1 MEFKAR
7 DYRAE
12 EEVYSLPRVSVSSHP
27 LCSSSSSSLTQDH
40 VSIEF
45 FDPLR
50 GLSTE
55 VLEPVEETAVAEKHH
70 VGQPTSHLSS
80 KEWTSFNKLLMQ
92 RFPVPKMI
100 SVSAFI
106 TWIFFPLQLSSKTIK
121 GKKAIGEIPA
131 NKQSD
136 ELYDSEKSTEK
147 GLKIVSQQEYISRLH
162 ELKDEITRSWR
173 SDDRVTS
180 LKLSIKVARLLM
192 DTCVGQFYPTLF
204 VLATDIMDMLGDMVW
219 ARIREKAE
227 FADDGTKICNLSDD
241 FEANSICFEA
251 KETCN
256 NWFRKIASIPEL
268 LPRIYLELAIF
279 PCWRFLRNDFM
290 GHLTRMVMMI
300 RGIADPLASAYCRF
314 FLIHCA
320 QKLPEHDA
328 GHLVTCISDQ
338 KIILRQIVSMKEIKC
353 GNFLGDHKLLI
364 SLMEPTIEYTMRCI
378 FKDPNQVADMIVRLE
393 LGKSPL
399 ELHGNVPWI
408 SIILHYLL
416 KELPTEVVCSN
427 ALEILHLVDC
437 SSDFSFDQCLNYRM
451 LGLKL
456 WEGIDQLNTVD
467 AVVDEVIQAATKRKI
482 LDEYLKIL
490 DAYID
495 IILHYNMDRSLS
507 SILSE
512 IFERLCN
519 EVVTEDELAS
529 LQSIVVKLV
538 THFDDMKYVFDLNYF
553 VDILD
558 VMHGSSRSIVCMHIL
573 TNATR
578 NDRID
583 DPTTVKLLFDVAQS
597 LHDNVDFSY
606 MSDNQQAERL
616 VARFIDKVDHGMELD
631 RHLTFLVEC
640 RGAFSSMND
649 LKEILVHSS
658 NLLAIRALKEK
669 TNNLNFIKS
678 CITFNEVTIPCIPSY
693 TRQFILYLE
702 TAEVSLFGGLISHSD
717 GLLDSAVC
725 CLQNVYLVDGL
736 KKSNEDGDG
745 IVSLTRKLCSFMLLV
760 PGNLEQGAMYI
771 PKSILSLLDSQSWI
785 TPKQRVRV
793 LCSLLS
799 LSATFAQN
807 ELPYHAVHE
816 EVIGNDR
823 LFLGDA
829 MYSQEL
835 GSLSTVILNNMIDA
849 IPQEPSQVMRG
860 KLALESCNSIASFL
874 KVDDELSSV
883 CSKLIETAVSCLG
896 GNDKYLK
903 STINFV
909 NKQSPISA
917 GEERDA
923 GKLSRGFGTKECP
936 EIVKEGLRPT
946 L

>member
-1 MEFKAR
+1 MEFKVR

-12 EEVYSLPRVSVSSHP
+12 EEAHSLTRVSVSSHP
-27 LCSSSSSSLTQDH
+27 LCSSSSSSSSLSLTQDL
-40 VSIEF
+40 VSVEF

-55 VLEPVEETAVAEKHH
+55 ILEPVEDIAVAQKHASS
-70 VGQPTSHLSS
+70 QSTSHLST
-80 KEWTSFNKLLMQ
+80 KEWASFNKLLMQ

-100 SVSAFI
+100 SVSA
-106 TWIFFPLQLSSKTIK
+106 LSSKTIK
-121 GKKAIGEIPA
+121 GKKAIGELST
-131 NKQSD
+131 NMQSD
-136 ELYDSEKSTEK
+136 DLNDSEKSAERGFKT
-147 GLKIVSQQEYISRLH
+147 VSQQEYIKRLH
-162 ELKDEITRSWR
+162 ELKDEIKRSWHA
-173 SDDRVTS
+173 DDRVTS
-180 LKLSIKVARLLM
+180 LKLSIKVASLLM
-192 DTCVGQFYPTLF
+192 DTCVAQFYPTLF

-219 ARIREKAE
+219 ERIKEKAE

-241 FEANSICFEA
+241 FEANSICLEA

-256 NWFRKIASIPEL
+256 NWFRKIASIHEL

-279 PCWRFLRNDFM
+279 QCWRFLRNDIM
-290 GHLTRMVMMI
+290 DNLMRTVMMI

-320 QKLPEHDA
+320 QKLPRHDA
-328 GHLVTCISDQ
+328 AHLVACISDQ
-338 KIILRQIVSMKEIKC
+338 KIILKKIVSTKQTKY
-353 GNFLGDHKLLI
+353 GNFLGDLKLLI

-393 LGKSPL
+393 VGKSPS
-399 ELHGNVPWI
+399 ELHGKVPWI

-427 ALEILHLVDC
+427 ALEFLNLIDC
-437 SSDFSFDQCLNYRM
+437 SSDFSFDQCLNYKM
-451 LGLKL
+451 LGLKVS
-456 WEGIDQLNTVD
+456 EGIDQLNTVD
-467 AVVDEVIQAATKRKI
+467 AVIDEVIQAATKRKI
-482 LDEYLKIL
+482 LNEYLKIL
-490 DAYID
+490 DAYMD
-495 IILHYNMDRSLS
+495 VILHYNMDQSLK

-512 IFERLCN
+512 IFERLGN

-538 THFDDMKYVFDLNYF
+538 THFDDMKYVFDLIYF

-558 VMHGSSRSIVCMHIL
+558 VMHGSSRSIVSMHIL

-597 LHDNVDFSY
+597 LHDNVDFSNTRQD
-606 MSDNQQAERL
+606 DNQHAERL
-616 VARFIDKVDHGMELD
+616 VARFIDKVDHGIELD

-640 RGAFSSMND
+640 RGAFSSMNG

-658 NLLAIRALKEK
+658 NLLATKALKEK
-669 TNNLNFIKS
+669 KNNLNFVKS
-678 CITFNEVTIPCIPSY
+678 CITFSEVTIPCIPSFA
-693 TRQFILYLE
+693 RQLILYLE
-702 TAEVSLFGGLISHSD
+702 TAEISLFGGLISHAD

-725 CLQNVYLVDGL
+725 CLQSFYMVDGL
-736 KKSNEDGDG
+736 RKSSEDVDG
-745 IVSLTRKLCSFMLLV
+745 IVSLTRKLCSFLLLV

-771 PKSILSLLDSQSWI
+771 PKSILSLLDSQSLI
-785 TPKQRVRV
+785 TPKLRIIV

-799 LSATFAQN
+799 LSATFAQT
-807 ELPYHAVHE
+807 ELPYHAIHE

-823 LFLGDA
+823 LYLGDA

-835 GSLSTVILNNMIDA
+835 RSLSGVILHNMVDT
-849 IPQEPSQVMRG
+849 IPQESSQVTRG
-860 KLALESCNSIASFL
+860 KLALEACNCITTFV
-874 KVDDELSSV
+874 KVNDEISSV
-883 CSKLIETAVSCLG
+883 CSKLMETAVSCLG
-896 GNDKYLK
+896 GDDKYLQ

-909 NKQSPISA
+909 NKQSPTSVG
-917 GEERDA
+917 GE
-923 GKLSRGFGTKECP
+923 
-936 EIVKEGLRPT
+936 
-946 L
+946 

>member
-12 EEVYSLPRVSVSSHP
+12 EEIHSLTRVSVSSHP
-27 LCSSSSSSLTQDH
+27 LCSSSSSSSSHTQDH
-40 VSIEF
+40 VSVEF

-55 VLEPVEETAVAEKHH
+55 IMEPVEDVVVAEKHPAS
-70 VGQPTSHLSS
+70 QPTSHLST

-100 SVSAFI
+100 SVSA
-106 TWIFFPLQLSSKTIK
+106 LSSKTIK
-121 GKKAIGEIPA
+121 GKKVIGELPA
-131 NKQSD
+131 KTQLD
-136 ELYDSEKSTEK
+136 ELNDSEKSTEK
-147 GLKIVSQQEYISRLH
+147 GFKIVSQQDYIKRLH
-162 ELKDEITRSWR
+162 ELKDEIMRSWR
-173 SDDRVTS
+173 SDDRATS
-180 LKLSIKVARLLM
+180 LKLSIKVAMLLM
-192 DTCVGQFYPTLF
+192 DTCVAQFYPTLF

-219 ARIREKAE
+219 VRIREKAE
-227 FADDGTKICNLSDD
+227 FADDGTKICTLSDD
-241 FEANSICFEA
+241 FEANSVCLEA

-256 NWFRKIASIPEL
+256 NWFRKIASIHEL

-279 PCWRFLRNDFM
+279 PCWRFLRNDVIDNLM
-290 GHLTRMVMMI
+290 RMVMMI

-320 QKLPEHDA
+320 QKLPQRDA

-338 KIILRQIVSMKEIKC
+338 KILLRQIVSMKETKY

-393 LGKSPL
+393 LGKSPS
-399 ELHGNVPWI
+399 ELHGKVPWI

-437 SSDFSFDQCLNYRM
+437 SSDFSFDQYLNYKM
-451 LGLKL
+451 VGLKL
-456 WEGIDQLNTVD
+456 CEGIDQLNTVD
-467 AVVDEVIQAATKRKI
+467 AVIDEVIQAATKRKI

-490 DAYID
+490 DAYMD

-583 DPTTVKLLFDVAQS
+583 DLTIVKLLFDVAQS
-597 LHDNVDFSY
+597 LHDNVDFSNTRQD
-606 MSDNQQAERL
+606 DNQQAERL
-616 VARFIDKVDHGMELD
+616 VARFVDKVDHGMELD

-658 NLLAIRALKEK
+658 NLLAIRALREK
-669 TNNLNFIKS
+669 KNNLNFIKS

-693 TRQFILYLE
+693 ARQLILYLE

-717 GLLDSAVC
+717 GLLDSALC

-736 KKSNEDGDG
+736 RKSNEDADG

-785 TPKQRVRV
+785 TPKLRIRI

-807 ELPYHAVHE
+807 EFPYHAIHE

-829 MYSQEL
+829 TYSQEL
-835 GSLSTVILNNMIDA
+835 RSLSRVILDNMVDI
-849 IPQEPSQVMRG
+849 IPQEPSQVTRG
-860 KLALESCNSIASFL
+860 KLALEACNCITSFYKVNDEISSI
-874 KVDDELSSV
+874 
-883 CSKLIETAVSCLG
+883 CSKLMETAISCLG
-896 GNDKYLK
+896 GGDKYLQ

-909 NKQSPISA
+909 HKHQL
-917 GEERDA
+917 GENDY
-923 GKLSRGFGTKECP
+923 
-936 EIVKEGLRPT
+936 
-946 L
+946 